1 MDSNHPDIQLK
12 NNAVVNTESKNTVA
26 VKEPEN
32 KTEAQKAELNK
43 ALMTAIK
50 SPLTLVL
57 AIAMTIITLCCFIS
71 VLTSNNIFSSG
82 LNLWIG
88 IVALIDCIGIWKL
101 WGFDK
106 EITPKSIQSFKGYL
120 SLQRTLNIL
129 SAILVGLLSAVLLI
143 ISISLTVAVDTLS
156 VSLSELIANVGSYL
170 GLEILIDPDTIMS
183 VLIIGPALLFIAA
196 LLIIIFAILYYSF
209 INLALNKVVKYVR
222 RLSNGIAGA
231 ATDDVDDDYDMKKK
245 PPFISLIIFGGLYVI
260 SSVVNVGILSIL
272 NCFAIGVYFIFI
284 ALLFR
289 KIHNQINASAYN
301 QIDVPV
307 EDQIDAPADNQ
318 TTATVDMQTTTT
330 VNVQTPAAA
339 DVQTTAT
346 VDVQIP
352 VTDVQTPAIDVQT
365 PVTTDAQ
372 TTATADVHDAPADK
386 QTDVPVIK
394 QTDAP
399 ADKQTEA
406 PAVKKITVQIIKK
419 PIRTKLSIRK
429 SRLVGNA
436 IHKFIAVC
444 DLENLDKNKGKAEL
458 IRLVDEG
465 KLSQEDVTYISVD
478 WINKFRKSGVFK
490 DMLEA
495 KRAEEK
501 QLAKILEKIS
511 QKNAL
516 VKLGLP
522 ECIKDVNLGDL
533 FNEIHARK
541 VLADLRKNRQVLLAY
556 KLDKQRRRYDLPKE
570 ILTPEA
576 IEMIYNSKL
585 FKDIREAKRLY
596 QEYMILIPKA
606 VSGKKSCSLLIPDC
620 IIEDWPNR
628 ITVVDFKT
636 DEQSKK
642 KFIKEYTRQLSG
654 YKNAIKHEFGKAPK
668 ATNVYSFHLDE
679 TIKIRIPD

>member
-32 KTEAQKAELNK
+32 KTEVQKAELNK

-196 LLIIIFAILYYSF
+196 LLIIIFVIQYYSL
-209 INLALNKVVKYVR
+209 INLALNKVIKYVR

-231 ATDDVDDDYDMKKK
+231 ATDDVNDDYDMKKK

-260 SSVVNVGILSIL
+260 FSVVNIGILSIL
-272 NCFAIGVYFIFI
+272 NSFAIGVYFIFI

-301 QIDVPV
+301 QIDVSV

-318 TTATVDMQTTTT
+318 TTATVDVHTTTT

-352 VTDVQTPAIDVQT
+352 VTDVQTP
-365 PVTTDAQ
+365 VTTDAQ
-372 TTATADVHDAPADK
+372 TTATADVQVDAPADK

-394 QTDAP
+394 QTDTP

-419 PIRTKLSIRK
+419 PIRTKFSIRK

-436 IHKFIAVC
+436 MHKFIAVC

-478 WINKFRKSGVFK
+478 WINSFRKSGVFK

-541 VLADLRKNRQVLLAY
+541 VLADLRKNRRVLLAY
-556 KLDKQRRRYDLPKE
+556 KLNKQRRRYDLPKE

-576 IEMIYNSKL
+576 IEMIYNSDL

-596 QEYMILIPKA
+596 QEHIILIPKA
-606 VSGKKSCSLLIPDC
+606 VSGKKIYSLLIPDC
-620 IIEDWPNR
+620 IIKERSNR
-628 ITVVDFKT
+628 IKVVDFKT
-636 DEQSKK
+636 GKQSEK
-642 KFIKEYTRQLSG
+642 KFVKIYTRQLSR

>member
-196 LLIIIFAILYYSF
+196 LLIVIFVILYYSF
-209 INLALNKVVKYVR
+209 INLALNKVIKYVR

-231 ATDDVDDDYDMKKK
+231 ATDDVDDDYDMKKN

-301 QIDVPV
+301 QIDVSV

-318 TTATVDMQTTTT
+318 TTATVDVHTTTT

-352 VTDVQTPAIDVQT
+352 VTDVQTP
-365 PVTTDAQ
+365 VTTDAQ
-372 TTATADVHDAPADK
+372 TTATADVQVDAPADK

-436 IHKFIAVC
+436 MHKFIAVC

-478 WINKFRKSGVFK
+478 WINSFRKSGVFK

-522 ECIKDVNLGDL
+522 ECIKDVNLSDL

-541 VLADLRKNRQVLLAY
+541 VLADLRKNRRVLLAY
-556 KLDKQRRRYDLPKE
+556 KLNKQRRRYDLPKE

-576 IEMIYNSKL
+576 IEMIYNSDL

-596 QEYMILIPKA
+596 QEHMILIPKT

-620 IIEDWPNR
+620 IIEEWPNR

-636 DEQSKK
+636 GKQSKK
-642 KFIKEYTRQLSG
+642 KFVKMYTRQLSG
-654 YKNAIKHEFGKAPK
+654 YKNAIKHEFCKAPK

>member
-1 MDSNHPDIQLK
+1 M
-12 NNAVVNTESKNTVA
+12 
-26 VKEPEN
+26 
-32 KTEAQKAELNK
+32 
-43 ALMTAIK
+43 
-50 SPLTLVL
+50 
-57 AIAMTIITLCCFIS
+57 
-71 VLTSNNIFSSG
+71 
-82 LNLWIG
+82 
-88 IVALIDCIGIWKL
+88 
-101 WGFDK
+101 
-106 EITPKSIQSFKGYL
+106 
-120 SLQRTLNIL
+120 
-129 SAILVGLLSAVLLI
+129 
-143 ISISLTVAVDTLS
+143 
-156 VSLSELIANVGSYL
+156 
-170 GLEILIDPDTIMS
+170 
-183 VLIIGPALLFIAA
+183 
-196 LLIIIFAILYYSF
+196 
-209 INLALNKVVKYVR
+209 
-222 RLSNGIAGA
+222 
-231 ATDDVDDDYDMKKK
+231 
-245 PPFISLIIFGGLYVI
+245 
-260 SSVVNVGILSIL
+260 
-272 NCFAIGVYFIFI
+272 
-284 ALLFR
+284 
-289 KIHNQINASAYN
+289 
-301 QIDVPV
+301 
-307 EDQIDAPADNQ
+307 
-318 TTATVDMQTTTT
+318 
-330 VNVQTPAAA
+330 
-339 DVQTTAT
+339 
-346 VDVQIP
+346 
-352 VTDVQTPAIDVQT
+352 
-365 PVTTDAQ
+365 
-372 TTATADVHDAPADK
+372 
-386 QTDVPVIK
+386 PVIK

-478 WINKFRKSGVFK
+478 WINSFRKSSVFK

-541 VLADLRKNRQVLLAY
+541 VLADLRENRRVLLAY
-556 KLDKQRRRYDLPKE
+556 KLNKQRRRYDLPKE

-596 QEYMILIPKA
+596 QEHMILIPKA

-620 IIEDWPNR
+620 IIKEWPNR

-642 KFIKEYTRQLSG
+642 KFIKEYTPQLSG